1 MLPLDKVQPVAG
13 VINQTQGDV
22 TVQTPFAISPA
33 PVDVFVMQEELPTHI
48 GLGETSKL
56 AVGIVET

>member
-1 MLPLDKVQPVAG
+1 MAG
-13 VINQTQGDV
+13 EINQTQGDV
-22 TVQTPFAISPA
+22 TVHTPLAISPA

>member
-1 MLPLDKVQPVAG
+1 MAG
-13 VINQTQGDV
+13 EINQTQGDV
-22 TVQTPFAISPA
+22 TVHTPLAISPA

-48 GLGETSKL
+48 GFGETSKL